1 MLMLAS
7 CAPKHYQLVS
17 VERSRIIVD
26 SRYDQQPDP
35 QVAAFFA
42 PYKHV
47 NDSVMAP
54 LMGRVAHNMHAQRPE
69 SDLSNLVSDIMI
81 WAAKDYNESPVL
93 GIYNMGGIRAD
104 LIKGDVTYEDILS
117 IAPFEN
123 KICFLTLTGENL
135 MELFRQIAKRGGEG
149 VSHGVE
155 LVITAD
161 GNLVS
166 AKLNGQEIDPR
177 AEYRI
182 TTIDYLA
189 QGNDGLAVFQKCT
202 KLNAPR
208 ESRNNSRFIIMN
220 YFKEQAGKH
229 APVSARVEG
238 RIKVI
243 K

>member
-1 MLMLAS
+1 MRSKSLFYAVPAMLMLTS

-35 QVAAFFA
+35 QVTAFFA

-123 KICFLTLTGENL
+123 KICFTTLNGEQL
-135 MELFRQIAKRGGEG
+135 MKLFRQIVRLLPGSCSIKILPSKHEQQ
-149 VSHGVE
+149 
-155 LVITAD
+155 AD
-161 GNLVS
+161 GCHQS
-166 AKLNGQEIDPR
+166 DI
-177 AEYRI
+177 
-182 TTIDYLA
+182 
-189 QGNDGLAVFQKCT
+189 
-202 KLNAPR
+202 R
-208 ESRNNSRFIIMN
+208 ERCRRDRLKHIRGAFFCKGKPFHKMFFHFSWII
-220 YFKEQAGKH
+220 KH
-229 APVSARVEG
+229 WL
-238 RIKVI
+238 I
-243 K
+243 